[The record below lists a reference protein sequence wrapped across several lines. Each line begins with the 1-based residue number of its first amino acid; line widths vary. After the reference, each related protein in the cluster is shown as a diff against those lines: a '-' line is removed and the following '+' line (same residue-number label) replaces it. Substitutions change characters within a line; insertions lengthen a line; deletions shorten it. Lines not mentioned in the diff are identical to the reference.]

1 MSGCSAVRL
10 PLADAKI
17 EDNRFSLFKE
27 KFFEAWGFESE
38 ESAGSKLDAMCEDIK
53 NRGDLYGENLMPVS
67 FAKIKKILDIA
78 GSAKESKVFK
88 NAITVRNSDMRVL
101 PTDKPL
107 FKNPSIA
114 GEGYPFDYLQNSRIY
129 ISTPLKLLYA
139 TPQRD
144 YYFAKTPVGYGWIDA
159 RNVAFTDSSFEEL
172 FRSLPLMGVVNDK
185 KALYAES
192 GVFVERLNIGTLLP
206 QGVYPA
212 RDELGYAVW
221 KRYAPSDNLQKLPFV
236 MNDTAVALIGYS
248 LYGEPYGWGGYLD
261 NRDCSMFLRDMFF
274 NFGIYLPRNSAEQAA
289 GYVDIEKLNNAAK
302 KAYIKANAKPWR
314 TLIYLKGHIMLYVGE
329 DLAGEPLVLH
339 DAWGIK
345 SFKDGKEGRE
355 MLGGIVVT
363 TMEEGKGRAWY
374 DEAKSSILSKVL
386 GIKQIY

>member
-1 MSGCSAVRL
+1 VR
-10 PLADAKI
+10 PPIPDAKI

-27 KFFEAWGFESE
+27 KFFEAWGFEGE

-53 NRGDLYGENLMPVS
+53 NRGDLYGENLMPVGY
-67 FAKIKKILDIA
+67 AKIKKIIDTA
-78 GSAKESKVFK
+78 QSAKSNKVFK

-107 FKNPSIA
+107 FKNPSVA

-129 ISTPLKLLYA
+129 ISTPIKLLFA
-139 TPQRD
+139 SPQKD
-144 YYFAKTPVGYGWIDA
+144 YYFAKSPVGYGWIDA
-159 RNVAFTDSSFEEL
+159 RSVAFTDASFEEL

-192 GVFVERLNIGTLLP
+192 GIFVERLNIGTLLP
-206 QGVYPA
+206 QGVYPL
-212 RDELGYAVW
+212 RDEFGQAVW
-221 KRYAPSDNLQKLPFV
+221 KRYAPSDNLRKLPFTL
-236 MNDTAVALIGYS
+236 NDTAVALIGYS

-289 GYVDIEKLNNAAK
+289 GYTDIEKLSNTDK
-302 KAYIKANAKPWR
+302 KAYIKVNAKPWR
-314 TLIYLKGHIMLYVGE
+314 TLVYLKGHIMLYIG
-329 DLAGEPLVLH
+329 DDSAGEPLVLH
-339 DAWGIK
+339 DVWGIK

-355 MLGGIVVT
+355 MLGGIVAT